1 MQWLWAINPVIV
13 IHVFYEIR
21 NFDEDEEAFV
31 LESECFFCR
40 EDIIVRQTPTVFRLS
55 SVQIASLGHSDG
67 RHREVKQG
75 VKRRNFHLLPYGR
88 SLMFKVMLCPFAQNV
103 FCRKFLGIRRE
114 VLTNFLNHSGLR
126 WEHQIDEWG
135 A

>member
-1 MQWLWAINPVIV
+1 MRHAMVWTINPVIV

-31 LESECFFCR
+31 LESECFCR

-103 FCRKFLGIRRE
+103 FLSEISWNK
-114 VLTNFLNHSGLR
+114 T
-126 WEHQIDEWG
+126 
-135 A
+135 